1 MRVTGTSCGRPST
14 PKGDGG
20 RAKAIA
26 VEGNRVTFL
35 WPCGYQ
41 RTEVMRHKV
50 LRKPMTDSEVAFLA
64 RYWADGV
71 TYPCPKCSKKQ
82 EAK

>member
-1 MRVTGTSCGRPST
+1 
-14 PKGDGG
+14 
-20 RAKAIA
+20 
-26 VEGNRVTFL
+26 
-35 WPCGYQ
+35 
-41 RTEVMRHKV
+41 MRHKV